1 MTNSNNQTTTRAAN
15 ETAPAVNPVTLP
27 DGYLADGYTGPTI
40 NYVTNWAVEIAEK
53 LAPMDPEIFRKLYW
67 SVGGI
72 PCGNYKARRTA
83 ICKLGT
89 IASNLVRKGKAPE
102 ILIDFCKANAA
113 AATTPEAVEQFVN
126 HMEAIFCYMN

>member
-1 MTNSNNQTTTRAAN
+1 MYNSNNQTTTRAAN

-27 DGYLADGYTGPTI
+27 DGYLADGYTSPD
-40 NYVTNWAVEIAEK
+40 YVLNWAEEIAGK
-53 LAPMDPEIFRKLYW
+53 LAPMNPETFRKLYY
-67 SVGGI
+67 SVDRI
-72 PCGNYKARRTA
+72 PRGNYKARRTA

-89 IASNLVRKGKAPE
+89 IASNLVRKGQAPE

-126 HMEAIFCYMN
+126 HGEANIC